1 MRSPCAGLS
10 PSLTH
15 LSHRPLSVAACDNS
29 GEVEGGGGGGGG
41 GVTLATKV
49 VAGVFLLFLF
59 LTLSCLLRVSGG

>member
-15 LSHRPLSVAACDNS
+15 LSHRPLSVAVCDNS

-41 GVTLATKV
+41 G
-49 VAGVFLLFLF
+49 
-59 LTLSCLLRVSGG
+59 GG